1 MATAISQPRPRSRY
15 DHIFF
20 QAFAAFIAV
29 AVFLGFAQTYYMS
42 GVLSGVLKVPAW
54 KAGLAPPHPWLVHIH
69 GVIFSSWILL
79 LIVQTSLVARHRV
92 DLHRRLGLAT
102 IGLACLLLLVG
113 FGVSCESLARNFAPG
128 DPRIA
133 GAATNVLAVLIFSIL
148 VYFAYRERFNP
159 AAHKRLIVVATMQ
172 LLPAAILRWP
182 VTGIGADFP
191 ATEIVCYSLLFL
203 LAGYDLWSTRNV
215 HRATLW
221 GIFLFGL
228 PFSDLIPQ
236 SAPWRHFA
244 IWMQT
249 IGHSLR

>member
-1 MATAISQPRPRSRY
+1 
-15 DHIFF
+15 
-20 QAFAAFIAV
+20 
-29 AVFLGFAQTYYMS
+29 
-42 GVLSGVLKVPAW
+42 
-54 KAGLAPPHPWLVHIH
+54 
-69 GVIFSSWILL
+69 
-79 LIVQTSLVARHRV
+79 VQTSLVARHRV

-113 FGVSCESLARNFAPG
+113 FGVSCESLARSFAPG

-133 GAATNVLAVLIFSIL
+133 GAATNALAVLIFSIL
-148 VYFAYRERFNP
+148 VYFAYRQRFNS

-172 LLPAAILRWP
+172 LLLAAIVRWP
-182 VTGIGADFP
+182 VPGVGANFP

-203 LAGYDLWSTRNV
+203 MAGYDLWSTRNV

-228 PFSDLIPQ
+228 PFNDLIVQ